1 MRGFERCRFDVQGT
15 PVMRKIFMILAVM
28 AAPVQAQQVASAEGG
43 VLRALDKVSGL
54 SRDVEMQRGE
64 TSRVGSL
71 NVTLNECRYPEG
83 NPAGDAY
90 AELDIV
96 ETGEENRLFAGWMI
110 ASAPALS
117 ALEHPR
123 YDIWVIRCSTS

>member
-1 MRGFERCRFDVQGT
+1 MATPFDVQGT
-15 PVMRKIFMILAVM
+15 HVMRKILMMLAIM

-43 VLRALDKVSGL
+43 VLRALDKVSGV
-54 SRDVEMQRGE
+54 SRDVEMRRGE
-64 TSRVGSL
+64 TARVGNL
-71 NVTLNECRYPEG
+71 NVTMNECRYPSG

-90 AELDIV
+90 AELEIV
-96 ETGEENRLFAGWMI
+96 ETGDENRLFAGWMI

-123 YDIWVIRCSTS
+123 YDIWVIRCTTS

>member
-1 MRGFERCRFDVQGT
+1 
-15 PVMRKIFMILAVM
+15 MRKIFMILAVM

-123 YDIWVIRCSTS
+123 YDIWVIRCSIS